1 MDAIAADYGDRVD
14 FVAPAWKSDFER
26 TEARAEEVFV
36 SNEVMWGLDD
46 DEDIFEKYGVPY
58 QPVTILIAHD
68 RTVAGSW
75 AGLKAEEEIRAELD
89 SLLELS
95 G

>member
-1 MDAIAADYGDRVD
+1 
-14 FVAPAWKSDFER
+14 
-26 TEARAEEVFV
+26 
-36 SNEVMWGLDD
+36 MWGLDE
-46 DEDIFEKYGVPY
+46 DEDIFGKFGVPY

-68 RTVAGSW
+68 RTVVSSW

-89 SLLELS
+89 ALLALS

>member
-1 MDAIAADYGDRVD
+1 MDAVAADYGDRVD

-26 TEARAEEVFV
+26 TEARAAELFV
-36 SNEVMWGLDD
+36 SGEIMWGLDE

-58 QPVTILIAHD
+58 QPVTVLIAED
-68 RTVAGSW
+68 KTVVTAW
-75 AGLKAEEEIRAELD
+75 AGLKAEDEIRAELD
-89 SLLELS
+89 ALLALS